1 MAEDLEPDGAVDMV
15 KVDHGKGKDKKKGK
29 TSTKSKRDNAI
40 QGTPTVESVLTA
52 GTNDSSIV
60 SKRSVERTGYD
71 IKSVKGEWF
80 RCFVGKPVRRAPLI
94 NLGYFIRMKAVE
106 GVVDKVGISWCVL
119 IVVPR

>member
-1 MAEDLEPDGAVDMV
+1 MAEDLEPDGAVDMA
-15 KVDHGKGKDKKKGK
+15 KADQGKGKEKKKGK
-29 TSTKSKRDNAI
+29 ASTKSKRDNAI
-40 QGTPTVESVLTA
+40 QGIPAVEGVLTA

-80 RCFVGKPVRRAPLI
+80 RYFVKKPVRRAPLI

-106 GVVDKVGISWCVL
+106 NVIDKVGISWCVL
-119 IVVPR
+119 TEVPR